1 MTTLYQAI
9 MLILDVIWFLMI
21 AHIIMSWLINFQ
33 VLNLRQPL
41 IAQLWDGLNRILEPL
56 YGPIRRLLPNT
67 GGLDLAPLVVF
78 IGIII
83 LASIRAAS
91 DDVATGVFDTLI
103 FGGLGF
109 VIFTISWFVLDVL
122 TPGKLG
128 DILAEDRF
136 HPAVI
141 VSATV
146 NVVVGTIIAFSIY

>member
-9 MLILDVIWFLMI
+9 MLILDVVWFVMI

-83 LASIRAAS
+83 LRQALANNA
-91 DDVATGVFDTLI
+91 GF
-103 FGGLGF
+103 FLG
-109 VIFTISWFVLDVL
+109 
-122 TPGKLG
+122 
-128 DILAEDRF
+128 
-136 HPAVI
+136 
-141 VSATV
+141 
-146 NVVVGTIIAFSIY
+146 